1 MDRFIKTF
9 VDASTADVAEAAN
22 QYASDNGLI
31 IFSAQLCFSGAGRTY
46 EMAVLTVIFERG
58 EVKVR
63 RSRKKAEDNSNEG
76 S

>member
-9 VDASTADVAEAAN
+9 VDDSTADVAEAAN

-31 IFSAQLCFSGAGRTY
+31 VVSAQLCFSGAGRTY
-46 EMAVLTVIFERG
+46 EMPVLTVIFERG